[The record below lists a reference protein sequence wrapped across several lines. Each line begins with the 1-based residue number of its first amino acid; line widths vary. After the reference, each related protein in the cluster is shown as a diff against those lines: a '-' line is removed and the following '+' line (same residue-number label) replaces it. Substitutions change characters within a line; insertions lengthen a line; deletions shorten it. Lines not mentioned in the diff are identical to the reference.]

1 MDWTYLLTAVSSG
14 GIGAL
19 ASKIL
24 DRRSD
29 HERLAWDR
37 VAKLEGR
44 LDELGRQ
51 LDRTQDMLRESQS
64 AEVRLLG
71 RIETLEREKAD
82 LLEGYQR
89 RGHEVDELRAEVD
102 ALRRQI
108 GPAPVHHELH
118 EAPADPMATL
128 LRPEDIL

>member
-14 GIGAL
+14 GIGAF
-19 ASKIL
+19 ANKIL

-44 LDELGRQ
+44 LEEIGRQ
-51 LDRTQDMLRESQS
+51 LDRTQDQLRESQS
-64 AEVRLLG
+64 AEVKLLS
-71 RIETLEREKAD
+71 RIETLEQEKAN

-89 RGHEVDELRAEVD
+89 RGFEVD
-102 ALRRQI
+102 ALRTEVEALRRQV
-108 GPAPVHHELH
+108 GPAPEPHT
-118 EAPADPMATL
+118 TL
-128 LRPEDIL
+128 RQEDTL